1 MDLGTAS
8 CAEYLESLH
17 ENIKIIRHPIISPIK
32 WSHHQKIVC
41 VDQNIAFVGGIDLC
55 FGR

>member
-8 CAEYLESLH
+8 CAEYLGSLH
-17 ENIKIIRHPIISPIK
+17 ENIKIIRHPIISPVR